1 MYLYYNN
8 KNTSSHSTVDR
19 DLFFFDVQ
27 TTEKASAANSN
38 AIDAT
43 PSDASNTVEMLV
55 KQGFRSLQER
65 YPRGVSVSAL
75 TEHVKQYGVSKEQ
88 VENVLGDLERKM
100 EIIATDVNVFIL
112 NDM

>member
-1 MYLYYNN
+1 M
-8 KNTSSHSTVDR
+8 
-19 DLFFFDVQ
+19 
-27 TTEKASAANSN
+27 
-38 AIDAT
+38 
-43 PSDASNTVEMLV
+43 

-65 YPRGVSVSAL
+65 YPRGVPVSAL

-112 NDM
+112 NDMRSVC